1 MHPTQEYFK
10 YIRQILT
17 VITVQFPKTESERNR
32 KYEQTNHRTEME
44 TMILKLP
51 TNKSPGPDGFRD
63 EFYQILP
70 YNPAIPL
77 LDLYLGTNMI

>member
-1 MHPTQEYFK
+1 
-10 YIRQILT
+10 
-17 VITVQFPKTESERNR
+17 
-32 KYEQTNHRTEME
+32 ME

-77 LDLYLGTNMI
+77 LDLYLGTNMIWKDICDPMWCLQWCLQYPRQKQPKCQLTEE